1 MARKT
6 FIFDKDLGCMVP
18 KAGRNFF
25 AINEKRSDLASPAI
39 RPDGMSA
46 IKSMADGRIY
56 DGKSG
61 YYKSVSRAGCEIVGY
76 DREWESHIKPP
87 RQVTK
92 EDVIPDV
99 KRAIEELRSGNAER
113 SDG

>member
-1 MARKT
+1 MKRET
-6 FIFDKDLGCMVP
+6 FVYDKDLDCMVS
-18 KAGRNFF
+18 KGGRNFF
-25 AINEKRSDLASPAI
+25 TFNAKRSDLPSPAI

-46 IKSMADGRIY
+46 IKSMADGRVY
-56 DGKSG
+56 DGRSA

-87 RQVTK
+87 KQLTK

-99 KRAIEELRSGNAER
+99 KRAIEQLRSGNAEK
-113 SDG
+113 SGQ